1 MRCKHGD
8 LAIIVKDF
16 EGCEGNLGLI
26 VKVVGPAEHHPDTEL
41 ICWQVIPLSRRKMW
55 IADEGVAQHVYL
67 SKKFQALH
75 PAPWLLPIR
84 GQVKSVEN
92 SAELIEYI

>member
-1 MRCKHGD
+1 MLLKRRPCFQPLHVLAMPEHPGRRKCTMRCKHGD

-41 ICWQVIPLSRRKMW
+41 IC
-55 IADEGVAQHVYL
+55 
-67 SKKFQALH
+67 
-75 PAPWLLPIR
+75 
-84 GQVKSVEN
+84 
-92 SAELIEYI
+92 